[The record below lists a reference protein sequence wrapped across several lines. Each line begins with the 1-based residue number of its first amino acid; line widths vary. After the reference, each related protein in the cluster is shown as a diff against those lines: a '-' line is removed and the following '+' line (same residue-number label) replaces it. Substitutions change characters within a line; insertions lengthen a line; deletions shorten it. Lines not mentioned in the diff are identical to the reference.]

1 MPIPPPSDPTRPKE
15 RKLSFLGSERNV
27 LLLHDG
33 ELADLRS
40 VLQGLGT
47 PCWEKLTGE
56 APSEWDLAIATP
68 RHLPAIASLPGAPR
82 DRRMAIVDHD
92 SRTLRAL
99 VRRCGIRVVVRRPV
113 HPTALRLLLLHALY
127 RGRERRRP
135 RVAVGAPVSF
145 RLGLKRCEGIVADL
159 SLEGCRLLT
168 EIPLA
173 LGNRVLLSPP
183 RPDAAAK
190 SPKVLGRVI
199 RICDE
204 PDYAGHSVAVQFQWL
219 TKGMKKRIAE
229 LIRVYEGG
237 PAALPRVTPDKRA
250 PAAEMEPEEAAGS
263 ALEPA
268 EEERDRR
275 RGPRIE
281 FTSRVVAHDQEAA
294 RVLIGRDLAI
304 GGMRVE
310 AHPALSIGKN
320 FRLAIHIAHGGTS
333 IMVKARVIRDD
344 GVYGVALRFLDL
356 SKADEEHLRRLIEG
370 LPTMEMSAEDG
381 GEEEIVLTEIV
392 EDDSHPDLETELAT

>member
-1 MPIPPPSDPTRPKE
+1 MPIPPPGDPSVPKE
-15 RKLSFLGSERNV
+15 RKLSFLASERNV

-40 VLQGLGT
+40 VLQSLGT
-47 PCWEKLTGE
+47 SCSEKLTTE
-56 APSEWDLAIATP
+56 APPEWDLAIATP

-92 SRTLRAL
+92 SRTLRAM
-99 VRRCGIRVVVRRPV
+99 VRRCGVRVVVRRPV
-113 HPTALRLLLLHALY
+113 HPTALRLLLLHSLY

-145 RLGLKRCEGIVADL
+145 RLGLKRCEGIIADL

-168 EIPLA
+168 ETPLE

-183 RPDAAAK
+183 RPESAAK
-190 SPKVLGRVI
+190 SPKVVGRVI
-199 RICDE
+199 RLCDE
-204 PDYAGHSVAVQFQWL
+204 PDYDGHSVAVQFQWL

-229 LIRVYEGG
+229 LIQVYEGG
-237 PAALPRVTPDKRA
+237 PAVLPREVEKASEASA
-250 PAAEMEPEEAAGS
+250 PTETNADPVAPEP
-263 ALEPA
+263 

-281 FTSRVVAHDQEAA
+281 FTNRVVAHDQEAA

-310 AHPALSIGKN
+310 AHPALSVGKT
-320 FRLAIHIAHGGTS
+320 FRLAIHIAQGGTS
-333 IMVKARVIRDD
+333 IMVKARAIRDD

-356 SKADEEHLRRLIEG
+356 SKSDEDHLHRLIEG
-370 LPTMEMSAEDG
+370 LPTVEMSAEDG
-381 GEEEIVLTEIV
+381 EEEEIVLTEIV
-392 EDDSHPDLETELAT
+392 EDGADPSLETEIAN